1 MATDALP
8 IRPGDVHT
16 REEIQ
21 PVLGGSLYGGI
32 VPSDE
37 KANVLLFSYARGGAR
52 FGYHDGWLREE
63 DELGPVFEYTGA
75 GSGDQVFGGRYGKG
89 NSAILGHADRG
100 RTLHLFIAVG
110 TVPGGRTKRHRYVG
124 AFTLDVA
131 EPYVVRRAPNALGVP
146 RKALIFRLRPIGPFE
161 LLADDR
167 IPPAQNT
174 ERELVPADV
183 TTSKMVEPEQNK
195 SQQGERAAVAATATR
210 RREAEL
216 SEVFEAH
223 LTARGHAVGRF
234 QIRLKG
240 KTSTLLTDLYDA
252 TDHVLYEVKGSARR
266 ESVRMALGQL
276 LDYGRY
282 VRTDAEPDVPPALVV
297 LLPGLPDADLV
308 ELLADHGVGLIHRVG
323 ETDEFVTAT

>member
-8 IRPGDVHT
+8 IKPGDVRT
-16 REEIQ
+16 REEIK

-37 KANVLLFSYARGGAR
+37 KANVLLFSDAEAGAKY
-52 FGYHDGWLREE
+52 GYYDGWLQEE
-63 DELGPVFEYTGA
+63 DELGPIFEYTGA
-75 GSGDQVFGGRYGKG
+75 GGGDQVFEGQRGQK
-89 NSAILGHADRG
+89 NAAILNHADKG
-100 RTLHLFIAVG
+100 RTLHLFVAVG
-110 TVPGGRTKRHRYVG
+110 TVSGRKTKRHRYVG
-124 AFTLDVA
+124 AFELDAA
-131 EPYVVRRAPNALGVP
+131 EPYVMRQTPGEGGVLRRAI
-146 RKALIFRLRPIGPFE
+146 IFRLRPIGFFQRSAGDE
-161 LLADDR
+161 
-167 IPPAQNT
+167 IPPAQHT
-174 ERELVPADV
+174 EMELVPADV

-195 SQQGERAAVAATATR
+195 SQHGERAAVAATATR

-252 TDHVLYEVKGSARR
+252 TDHVLYEVKGSTRR

>member
-8 IRPGDVHT
+8 IKPGDIRT
-16 REEIQ
+16 REEIK

-32 VPSDE
+32 VPANE
-37 KANVLLFSYARGGAR
+37 KANVLLFSDAEAGAKY
-52 FGYHDGWLREE
+52 GYYDGWLQEE

-75 GSGDQVFGGRYGKG
+75 GSGDQVFGGQDGKG
-89 NSAILGHADRG
+89 NSAVLNHADKG
-100 RTLHLFIAVG
+100 RTLHLFVAVG
-110 TVPGGRTKRHRYVG
+110 TVSGKKTKRHRYVG
-124 AFTLDVA
+124 AFALDAA
-131 EPYVVRRAPNALGVP
+131 EPYVVRQTPGKGGVP
-146 RKALIFRLRPIGPFE
+146 RKALIFRLRPIGPFQRSAGDE
-161 LLADDR
+161 
-167 IPPAQNT
+167 IPPAQHT

-183 TTSKMVEPEQNK
+183 TASKMVEPEQNK
-195 SQQGERAAVAATATR
+195 SQHGERAAVAATAVR

-216 SEVFEAH
+216 SEVFEAQ

-252 TDHVLYEVKGSARR
+252 TDHVLYEVKGSTRR

-297 LLPGLPDADLV
+297 LLPGPPDADLV
-308 ELLADHGVGLIHRVG
+308 ELLADHGVSLVYRVG